1 MLLAGGATLPWEMNG
16 GNLTL
21 VLISTYTLNTYT
33 KWTGFQKLSHFPP
46 LSQSVMKRDRAQV
59 LQLPSIT
66 KDSKE
71 LLLQHLY
78 SIKTWVFYCWARSA
92 FHVSCCLR
100 KEVIEGLS
108 RYLYRKLTYLGQSKP
123 LPLVFVAITQEPR
136 C

>member
-1 MLLAGGATLPWEMNG
+1 MNG

-78 SIKTWVFYCWARSA
+78 SIKT
-92 FHVSCCLR
+92 
-100 KEVIEGLS
+100 
-108 RYLYRKLTYLGQSKP
+108 
-123 LPLVFVAITQEPR
+123 
-136 C
+136 